1 MNRKFVSKSNYV
13 LRKVLN
19 KEENLDILKDMIESI
34 LQIKIKKIELN
45 PYLEKKK
52 QNLPAEEN
60 FGIADVR
67 LEKADGEE
75 LNVGI
80 QFVDGYHVITKMLIY
95 YAQIHANQ
103 LEYDKDRK
111 VAKTVTINFVDFEI
125 FCDEKE
131 FGMPEN
137 GYKISMSIPSF
148 GTFDFSDK
156 NSKYIKFY
164 KSVGKFLSDNELMQE
179 FENTVIKYVTELF
192 PISDKISI
200 IGNAF
205 NDYKLKQYKKEQSA
219 ESLKIAKKLKETF
232 DSMDLSDKY
241 VAIIDLPDEYSYTV
255 TYRNKKYVC
264 LTEIPKTKDEIKN
277 EVLADKNMKR
287 NYRNRYLLI
296 VPAKRVKTRD
306 VE

>member
-111 VAKTVTINFVDFEI
+111 VAKTVTINFVDFD
-125 FCDEKE
+125 FLKQ
-131 FGMPEN
+131 PN
-137 GYKISMSIPSF
+137 YHQKISMAGKENPEALVNNIEMHV
-148 GTFDFSDK
+148 
-156 NSKYIKFY
+156 IEL
-164 KSVGKFLSDNELMQE
+164 GKFKETLDVFINKEKAWVSYFRGKKVEEICAN
-179 FENTVIKYVTELF
+179 Y
-192 PISDKISI
+192 PII
-200 IGNAF
+200 
-205 NDYKLKQYKKEQSA
+205 
-219 ESLKIAKKLKETF
+219 KKL
-232 DSMDLSDKY
+232 
-241 VAIIDLPDEYSYTV
+241 DEKLMEYW
-255 TYRNKKYVC
+255 N
-264 LTEIPKTKDEIKN
+264 N
-277 EVLADKNMKR
+277 EVM
-287 NYRNRYLLI
+287 
-296 VPAKRVKTRD
+296 
-306 VE
+306 E

>member
-1 MNRKFVSKSNYV
+1 MKKFESAIDFQQFAKT
-13 LRKVLN
+13 LN
-19 KEENLDILKDMIESI
+19 IEE
-34 LQIKIKKIELN
+34 LQQLSIELSKKHKQVFEQYEN
-45 PYLEKKK
+45 ELLAFAEK
-52 QNLPAEEN
+52 L
-60 FGIADVR
+60 DLR
-67 LEKADGEE
+67 LKS
-75 LNVGI
+75 L
-80 QFVDGYHVITKMLIY
+80 
-95 YAQIHANQ
+95 YA
-103 LEYDKDRK
+103 RK
-111 VAKTVTINFVDFEI
+111 IVFTSKEDDFVDFEI

-164 KSVGKFLSDNELMQE
+164 KSVGKFLSDDELMQE

-200 IGNAF
+200 VGNVF
-205 NDYKLKQYKKEQSA
+205 HDYKLKQYKKEQSA

-241 VAIIDLPDEYSYTV
+241 VAITDALNEYSYTV

-264 LTEIPKTKDEIKN
+264 LTEIPKTKDEIEN

-287 NYRNRYLLI
+287 DYRNRYLII

-306 VE
+306 NE